1 MIIQIKSKLIIFL
14 LNKFIGIII
23 LLIKYTKQNI
33 I

>member
-14 LNKFIGIII
+14 LNKFISIII

>member
-1 MIIQIKSKLIIFL
+1 MIIQIKSKLIIVL
-14 LNKFIGIII
+14 INKFISINI